1 MKRFDRITFEPQKMG
16 GQACIR
22 GLRITAAMIVSE
34 IAAGTTKE
42 RLLQAFPELE
52 PADIQQA
59 LDYAA
64 LRIAEREITV
74 A

>member
-1 MKRFDRITFEPQKMG
+1 MG